1 MITATLKSSNVNT
14 ENSYLTHF
22 HIANQNLNLFLTEEI
37 HSLMK
42 RNFPDKIR
50 RQSANFQSRD
60 MHDLK
65 TAGQGSLEV
74 FYED

>member
-1 MITATLKSSNVNT
+1 MITANLKSSNVNT

-22 HIANQNLNLFLTEEI
+22 HIANENLNLFLTEEI
-37 HSLMK
+37 HTFMK
-42 RNFPDKIR
+42 RNFPDKTR
-50 RQSANFQSRD
+50 RQSANFQSSD

-65 TAGQGSLEV
+65 SAGQGSIEV